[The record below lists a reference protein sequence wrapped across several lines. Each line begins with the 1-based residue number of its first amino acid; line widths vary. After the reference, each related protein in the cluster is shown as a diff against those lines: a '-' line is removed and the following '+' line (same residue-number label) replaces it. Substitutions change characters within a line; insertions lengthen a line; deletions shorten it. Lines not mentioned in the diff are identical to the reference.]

1 MAVTARFRGRWCAP
15 AIAALV
21 SGLIGGAAPM
31 SVRAQSAPA
40 PFDVR
45 IEGAAPGVSG
55 DFLRAALKGPHVT
68 WRGVRGGKVLVPRDT
83 SFPHTLVVAGGTAR
97 IQARV
102 VGDVIVAG
110 GDLELGPGARI
121 EGRAIAI
128 GGVVKHSPWAW
139 VRDTSLS
146 YPRHAYDLTER
157 DGQPVLRYRRQ
168 SELAG
173 QLFFELPG
181 YYGWQELSY
190 DRVQSVGIQWGPEV
204 ALSNSDILIQPVV
217 GWHAQFG
224 AIDPGLHL
232 RIPFGS
238 VWKLDLDARRET
250 HTNEAWIASTL
261 DNTATTLVFGQDVRN
276 YYRAWR
282 GEGWISRPI
291 EFMRGQMS
299 LRVGGV
305 FERASSLSTPTPA
318 LPSVIGQTLLFSNRR
333 SNPAVTDGDIA
344 SGVIDVA
351 YEHHA
356 SRTPWSVAVRTEV
369 PFQSVGTATWVQSIV
384 RGSLLVPTTG
394 TQYWHALVR
403 AVVTV
408 NGPAPGQRQHALG
421 GPSSMTTRDILDRRG
436 DELLYAE
443 QLYTFPIARW
453 DDPLWGTPKL
463 SLRHVVGSA
472 GIGSLGTL
480 NHEVGVR
487 FDFAVLRTDL
497 MYDPVSTRV
506 IISFAA
512 AIGL

>member
-1 MAVTARFRGRWCAP
+1 MAVTARFRARWCAP

-21 SGLIGGAAPM
+21 AGLIGGAAPM
-31 SVRAQSAPA
+31 RVGAQSPPA

-55 DFLRAALKGPHVT
+55 DVLRDALRGPHVT

-146 YPRHAYDLTER
+146 YPTHAYDLTER

-276 YYRAWR
+276 Y
-282 GEGWISRPI
+282 
-291 EFMRGQMS
+291 
-299 LRVGGV
+299 
-305 FERASSLSTPTPA
+305 
-318 LPSVIGQTLLFSNRR
+318 
-333 SNPAVTDGDIA
+333 
-344 SGVIDVA
+344 
-351 YEHHA
+351 
-356 SRTPWSVAVRTEV
+356 
-369 PFQSVGTATWVQSIV
+369 
-384 RGSLLVPTTG
+384 
-394 TQYWHALVR
+394 
-403 AVVTV
+403 
-408 NGPAPGQRQHALG
+408 
-421 GPSSMTTRDILDRRG
+421 
-436 DELLYAE
+436 
-443 QLYTFPIARW
+443 
-453 DDPLWGTPKL
+453 
-463 SLRHVVGSA
+463 
-472 GIGSLGTL
+472 
-480 NHEVGVR
+480 
-487 FDFAVLRTDL
+487 
-497 MYDPVSTRV
+497 
-506 IISFAA
+506 
-512 AIGL
+512 